1 MRKFKECG
9 IIQLNLLAEAVVYH
23 PKFFK
28 VDDPESAEL
37 QYLLNDIDDEL
48 LIKEGK

>member
-9 IIQLNLLAEAVVYH
+9 LIQLELLAAAVVYH

-28 VDDPESAEL
+28 VDDPESKEL
-37 QYLLNDIDDEL
+37 QYLLNDLDEEII
-48 LIKEGK
+48 IKEGK